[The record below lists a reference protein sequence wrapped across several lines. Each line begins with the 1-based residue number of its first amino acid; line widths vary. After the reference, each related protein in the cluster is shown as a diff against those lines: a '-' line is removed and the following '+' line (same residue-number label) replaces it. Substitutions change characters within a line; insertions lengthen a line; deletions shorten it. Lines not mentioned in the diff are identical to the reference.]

1 MASKRNL
8 PEDLHML
15 RRYILFLKK
24 SPIITAILA
33 IVYIIVCIKTI
44 DTSTSFQ
51 VFIVRTM
58 LCGAVCFF
66 LYQISGDKTLT
77 ASYNST
83 GYVIRVSIGF
93 LIISGLLGTLSL
105 VMSMMNNVPLSN
117 HPALGTLTVFLM
129 FMSVGL
135 FEELAFRAVI
145 NDAII
150 YKFREWKYVFVL
162 SAVVSSI
169 AFGGAHVLG
178 FDTSSSLAWMQAIG
192 KTLSA
197 GVFGLALLILYWKTR
212 NIWACGVVH
221 GLYDY
226 LASFSMGIY
235 ESAALKHP
243 TYVASDEAAVP
254 VIILYSVLTLI
265 EVVFVLIIWKKV
277 GKSIDF
283 NEIRKN
289 W

>member
-1 MASKRNL
+1 
-8 PEDLHML
+8 ML
-15 RRYILFLKK
+15 RRYILFLKR

-33 IVYIIVCIKTI
+33 IVYIIVCIKTV
-44 DTSTSFQ
+44 DSSTNFQ
-51 VFIVRTM
+51 VFIIRTM

-83 GYVIRVSIGF
+83 GYVIKVSLGL
-93 LIISGLLGTLSL
+93 LIIPTFFGIMSL
-105 VMSMMNNVPLSN
+105 VGSLRSGAPVSDN
-117 HPALGTLTVFLM
+117 PALDTLILFLM
-129 FMSVGL
+129 FMAVGL

-169 AFGGAHVLG
+169 AFGAAHVVG
-178 FDTSSSLAWMQAIG
+178 FEATSYLAWLQAIG

-221 GLYDY
+221 GLYDF
-226 LASFSMGIY
+226 LASFSMGVF
-235 ESAALKHP
+235 ESPAMNQN
-243 TYVASDEAAVP
+243 TYVAPDEAAVQA
-254 VIILYSVLTLI
+254 IILYSVLTVLEGI
-265 EVVFVLIIWKKV
+265 IALIIWKKV
-277 GKSIDF
+277 GKKIDF
-283 NEIRKN
+283 NEIREN

>member
-1 MASKRNL
+1 
-8 PEDLHML
+8 ML
-15 RRYILFLKK
+15 RRYILFLKR
-24 SPIITAILA
+24 SPIITAVLA
-33 IVYIIVCIKTI
+33 IVYILICLKTVH
-44 DTSTSFQ
+44 TGSYFQ

-66 LYQISGDKTLT
+66 LYQISGDKTLA

-83 GYVIRVSIGF
+83 GYVLKCAIAF
-93 LIISGLLGTLSL
+93 LILAGIFGILGLISAIGAKLP
-105 VMSMMNNVPLSN
+105 MWD
-117 HPALGTLTVFLM
+117 HPVREFITVFLM
-129 FMSVGL
+129 FISVGL

-150 YKFREWKYVFVL
+150 YKFRYWKYVFVL

-169 AFGGAHVLG
+169 VFGAAHVIG
-178 FDTSSSLAWMQAIG
+178 FDATSPLAWGQAIG

-212 NIWACGVVH
+212 NIWACGIAH
-221 GLYDY
+221 GLYDFF
-226 LASFSMGIY
+226 AGFSTGIFNDGDH
-235 ESAALKHP
+235 LT
-243 TYVASDEAAVP
+243 TYILSDEKAWAA
-254 VIILYSVLTLI
+254 IILYSVLTLI
-265 EVVFVLIIWKKV
+265 TTVFVVVIWKRV

-283 NEIRKN
+283 DEIRKD